1 MAQSKAINT
10 NDPKYSKL
18 SIGVCPD
25 QWGVWFPEDEKQMDP
40 RQAWEEMAEAGF
52 EIIETGP
59 FGYFPTDPKELQKWC
74 DEFGM
79 KVVAGT
85 GWGILHKAEAWPE
98 TLKTFLRLCLTISVR
113 YAEPSLRDTLYA

>member
-40 RQAWEEMAEAGF
+40 GKLGKKWQKPASKSSKPGHSV
-52 EIIETGP
+52 ISPPI
-59 FGYFPTDPKELQKWC
+59 PKNYKNGAMNSE
-74 DEFGM
+74 
-79 KVVAGT
+79 
-85 GWGILHKAEAWPE
+85 
-98 TLKTFLRLCLTISVR
+98 
-113 YAEPSLRDTLYA
+113 

>member
-59 FGYFPTDPKELQKWC
+59 VLAGGFSTRPKPGRKL
-74 DEFGM
+74 
-79 KVVAGT
+79 
-85 GWGILHKAEAWPE
+85 
-98 TLKTFLRLCLTISVR
+98 
-113 YAEPSLRDTLYA
+113 

>member
-85 GWGILHKAEAWPE
+85 G
-98 TLKTFLRLCLTISVR
+98 
-113 YAEPSLRDTLYA
+113 